1 MMETIIPIYST
12 NPQPLKKG
20 EVVYTT
26 SALFKFDNRKRLFD
40 TEVKLVGEA
49 TCKHIETY
57 KDPSPTGNTN
67 YTYGKWQILE
77 VI

>member
-1 MMETIIPIYST
+1 METIIPIYST

>member
-26 SALFKFDNRKRLFD
+26 SALFKFDTRKRLFD

-49 TCKHIETY
+49 TCKHLETY

-67 YTYGKWQILE
+67 YTYDKWQILE